1 MSHPKAWLLI
11 LIAALNSTIG
21 NLLIKKS
28 SDANKSL
35 FNMVTD
41 PWFLVGLV
49 FYGANVLLFSKA
61 LQVLPVSSAY
71 PVLAGVGFILLAGAA
86 NLLFQEPIGNN
97 KMFGMVLIISGICF
111 LSTE

>member
-1 MSHPKAWLLI
+1 MSHLREWLLI

-28 SDANKSL
+28 SAANKNL
-35 FNMVTD
+35 FNIVTD
-41 PWFLVGLV
+41 PWFMVGLV

-61 LQVLPVSSAY
+61 VQVLPVSSAY

-86 NLLFQEPIGNN
+86 NLIFKEPIGNN
-97 KMFGMVLIISGICF
+97 KMFGMVLIICGTFF